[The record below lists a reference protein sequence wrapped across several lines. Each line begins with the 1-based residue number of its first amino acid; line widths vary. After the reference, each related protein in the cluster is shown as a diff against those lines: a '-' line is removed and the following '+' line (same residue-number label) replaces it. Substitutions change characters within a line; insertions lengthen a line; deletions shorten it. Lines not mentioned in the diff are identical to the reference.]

1 MTDAVDKN
9 QEPGKGEG
17 AAAAAAADL
26 DALAAEAA
34 RVDNGGQE
42 PPPAGDP
49 PPPGGDQARAGEH
62 SISTA
67 RLVAGV
73 LLGTGNLLAMRY
85 PAVKRVYTD
94 QRCMMVGE
102 AVAPVLDRW
111 GINATNSVAMQYL
124 VAIGAVA
131 MLGFDTVEVL
141 RSSTHQSHQAPPGAP
156 TPKPVP

>member
-1 MTDAVDKN
+1 MNEAE
-9 QEPGKGEG
+9 QAQPGEG
-17 AAAAAAADL
+17 ETAGNPDL
-26 DALAAEAA
+26 DQLAAEAA
-34 RVDNGGQE
+34 RVDNGGE
-42 PPPAGDP
+42 DPPPAGGAQ
-49 PPPGGDQARAGEH
+49 PPGDDRAGAGEH

-73 LLGTGNLLAMRY
+73 LLGSGNLMAMRY
-85 PAVKRVYTD
+85 PAVKRVYTEH
-94 QRCMMVGE
+94 RCAMVGE

-124 VAIGAVA
+124 VAIGALA

-141 RSSTHQSHQAPPGAP
+141 RHSTHQGHQPPPGAP